1 MAANAVPFRS
11 TIFYT
16 SAGVP
21 ASAGSIL
28 TVGAN
33 GTQNFTNNVTLNTLT
48 ASTISMQSTTIA
60 LGQSTNQR
68 YTNFTSGSFASSL
81 MTSTLSTYNSL
92 STVTKVSM
100 SQDGRYQYALQSA
113 PSTLSY
119 YQLARSVDT
128 GVTWNT
134 LNTST
139 MGLPQG
145 SLAYQSTV
153 SGYPTYSNISQSAT
167 GQYALASVSG
177 GQLYVS
183 NNANSATPVYTPA
196 NVGGAPYAY
205 LPMDSLPIT
214 DMMGNTVTTI

>member
-16 SAGVP
+16 TAGVP
-21 ASAGSIL
+21 ASTGSVL

-33 GTQNFTNNVTLNTLT
+33 GTQNFTSNLALNTLT

-68 YTNFTSGSFASSL
+68 YTNFTNGSFSSTL
-81 MTSTLSTYNSL
+81 MTSTLTSYNSL

-100 SQDGRYQYALQSA
+100 SQDGRLQYALQSV

-119 YQLARSVDT
+119 YQLARSADT

-145 SLAYQSTV
+145 SLAYQ
-153 SGYPTYSNISQSAT
+153 
-167 GQYALASVSG
+167 
-177 GQLYVS
+177 
-183 NNANSATPVYTPA
+183 
-196 NVGGAPYAY
+196 
-205 LPMDSLPIT
+205 
-214 DMMGNTVTTI
+214 